1 MEGIGDEAYL
11 ATPGVHILSDGYY
24 ISIALGNLS
33 DKRNQEMLKEA
44 GLLAVDNLKAT
55 LKQGWPDVP
64 ALIGPKFTL
73 RLQDGR

>member
-11 ATPGVHILSDGYY
+11 ATPGLHILSDGYY

-33 DKRNQEMLKEA
+33 DKENQEMLKEA

-55 LKQGWPDVP
+55 LK
-64 ALIGPKFTL
+64 
-73 RLQDGR
+73 